1 MSPSAGIVMP
11 FHGTTSASEAPTPSR
26 TPGRA
31 ADSHHRTHMRHRLLL
46 VAAMAAAIAI
56 SPGCSDARTSD
67 YPDGSVNTTRRVDDV
82 MRNAR
87 DKKDAVDLEADQ
99 IAMKMD
105 FRERQIRESFKARR
119 QASANAA
126 AGSEAERDGKSR
138 GIRIQAKHDKGAIDA
153 EAADERRNSPAEQS
167 AAIQAAADS
176 RKAEVDSDAVSR
188 LSPIASEAE
197 ASKSKDVQ
205 RDLEL
210 DRDESKEISALEQER
225 SQARNEIK
233 VKKLEIDT
241 WVTAELARIEKESH
255 AAAE

>member
-1 MSPSAGIVMP
+1 MP
-11 FHGTTSASEAPTPSR
+11 VHGMATASEPPTPSGP
-26 TPGRA
+26 PGRA
-31 ADSHHRTHMRHRLLL
+31 ASIHARIHMTNRLLL
-46 VAAMAAAIAI
+46 VSAMAAAIAI

-87 DKKDAVDLEADQ
+87 DKKDAVDQEADQ
-99 IAMKMD
+99 LSMKLD
-105 FRERQIRESFKARR
+105 FRERQIRESYKAKR
-119 QASANAA
+119 QSSANAA
-126 AGSEAERDGKSR
+126 AGSEAEREGKSR

-188 LSPIASEAE
+188 LSPIASETE
-197 ASKSKDVQ
+197 RSKSKDAQ
-205 RDLEL
+205 GDLEL

-225 SQARNEIK
+225 SQARNEVK
-233 VKKLEIDT
+233 VRKLEIDT

-255 AAAE
+255 ASAE